1 MIDSLVAFGVLLVL
15 ILVARVP
22 IAVAMLVVGFVGYAL
37 YTGVTP
43 ALAMVGRIA
52 YDTGLT
58 YEFSVLPLFILM
70 GGFVNH
76 AGFASDLYTAAHSFL
91 GRFRGGLA
99 MATVVASGGLAA
111 ISGSS
116 LATAATMGKVAAEPM
131 RRYGYADS
139 LATGSIA
146 AGGTLGIMIPPSVI
160 MVIYGLIT
168 ETSIGKLFV
177 AGIIPGLLGVL
188 GYTAVIVV
196 LTWLNPKLGPAAEPS
211 SWSVRL
217 DALKR
222 VWGVLALFL
231 LVIGGIYGGAFTA
244 TEAAGIGAAGAFIFA
259 VMRRGF
265 DWRLMLRI
273 LGESARTT
281 GVLFFILMGALIFA
295 NFVNRAGLPAA
306 LSTYVVSLGAEPLLV
321 ILTLVVIY
329 VILGCLLESISMVLL
344 TVPTFFPLIVGLGYD
359 PIWFGIF
366 VVLMVE
372 VGLITPPVGL
382 NLFVLRAIVP
392 DVSTGTIIRGIV
404 PFLYSDI
411 FRLALLVFIP
421 STALVLPNLMGR

>member
-1 MIDSLVAFGVLLVL
+1 
-15 ILVARVP
+15 
-22 IAVAMLVVGFVGYAL
+22 
-37 YTGVTP
+37 
-43 ALAMVGRIA
+43 
-52 YDTGLT
+52 
-58 YEFSVLPLFILM
+58 
-70 GGFVNH
+70 
-76 AGFASDLYTAAHSFL
+76 
-91 GRFRGGLA
+91 